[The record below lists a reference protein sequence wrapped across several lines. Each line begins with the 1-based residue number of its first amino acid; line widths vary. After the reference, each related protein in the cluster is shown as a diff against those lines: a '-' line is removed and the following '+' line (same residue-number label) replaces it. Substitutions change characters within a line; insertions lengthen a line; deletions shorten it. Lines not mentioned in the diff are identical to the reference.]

1 MDTPPA
7 HHEETNPPPPIPL
20 PDLPSD
26 LLPIL
31 VSTEDGR
38 VRARVTGAELTTLL
52 AGLGTVG
59 NRYAVVEHAKIEDQV
74 FIQAWRGDD
83 GAYRV
88 EHRAGSPQQHFTT
101 STADP
106 AYVADLLTSWA
117 RGDSSWLAADWK
129 PTARATTD

>member
-1 MDTPPA
+1 MDTP
-7 HHEETNPPPPIPL
+7 TPPPNL
-20 PDLPSD
+20 PPH
-26 LLPIL
+26 LLAIL

-38 VRARVTGAELTTLL
+38 VRAGMTEAELATLL

-106 AYVADLLTSWA
+106 AHVADLLISWA
-117 RGDSSWLAADWK
+117 HGDTSWLAANWQ
-129 PTARATTD
+129 PTARPTTN

>member
-1 MDTPPA
+1 MARMDTP
-7 HHEETNPPPPIPL
+7 TPL
-20 PDLPSD
+20 PNLPPN

-38 VRARVTGAELTTLL
+38 VRAGVTEAELATLL
-52 AGLGTVG
+52 TGLGTVG

-88 EHRAGSPQQHFTT
+88 EHRAGSPQQHFTLGT
-101 STADP
+101 TNP
-106 AYVADLLTSWA
+106 AHVADLLISWA